1 MYLRR
6 LYTVFII
13 VASFLM
19 LGGIFLSS
27 CTKIDTLPQL
37 ELSVVDMDG
46 QAVQGVIVGLFDQLD
61 EWSMHEN
68 PVQTWR
74 ETNDKGRV
82 LFIDLQEQI
91 YFFYADGDTLSN
103 IGHEIELKE
112 PLQLNELR
120 KVKLIIE

>member
-1 MYLRR
+1 MFVRR

-19 LGGIFLSS
+19 LGGIYLSS

-37 ELSVVDMDG
+37 ELSVVDIEG

-61 EWSMHEN
+61 EWSMLEN
-68 PVQTWR
+68 PVQAWH
-74 ETNDKGRV
+74 ETDDKGRV

-103 IGHEIELKE
+103 IGHEIALKE